1 MHQISAFLGPWDHN
15 GAFDYSLRFLLLCG
29 ITSTVSV
36 WQGRRC
42 DTLLGKDYAI
52 DRAFKA
58 AAAKLV

>member
-1 MHQISAFLGPWDHN
+1 MARSTTVLA
-15 GAFDYSLRFLLLCG
+15 FLLLCG

-42 DTLLGKDYAI
+42 DTLIGNNSAI
-52 DRAFKA
+52 DKAFEA